1 MTYYE
6 YVDLLI
12 RIWMVVTFAFILYL
26 TIQSF
31 KGK

>member
-1 MTYYE
+1 MNYE

-12 RIWMVVTFAFILYL
+12 RVWMVVTFAFILYL

>member
-12 RIWMVVTFAFILYL
+12 RIWMVVTFTFILYV

>member
-12 RIWMVVTFAFILYL
+12 RIWMVVTFAFIIYVA
-26 TIQSF
+26 IQSF